1 MVATNSSSSLLPYT
15 VRSSRTLLLHTAL
28 LQSQPD
34 PPPKRSY
41 KTEEAR
47 IRGSVRMLL
56 DASLAGTSGVHNA
69 KMHWDFSP
77 SGTPSPCHLVSFSS
91 AGRPSI
97 RLRTSAVKVPGMKAL
112 HKLLQLLEAK
122 PPKLY
127 FVKATEE
134 QLRTARFDA
143 ASICPGPLFPAPEPR
158 LGYDNIGKRVKIRRT
173 NSGTVIPPRHVRDG
187 PKSAKKISDELET
200 AVDAEVAAD
209 PTPPVKGPRPQIHTR
224 RGSGL
229 AASTVSFRHRYC
241 THISADH
248 PPCLPTSHEPTF
260 DPDAQPG
267 KWRSDVL
274 EEDISI
280 LRTLVMSEAAACGR
294 VLRPRHYARHPADRF
309 HLSACAVFEYPAFD
323 NDSHARSCK
332 YEPTPDV
339 LPGTHHRVE
348 GHAIVPMSTR
358 RHALDLS
365 SRRLIAASRPA
376 ATHRDRGAHALTVG
390 VSPGL

>member
-1 MVATNSSSSLLPYT
+1 MVATTTRRPLSFLTPSGHPVHCS
-15 VRSSRTLLLHTAL
+15 LHTAL

-69 KMHWDFSP
+69 KMHWGLLPFRDSVAVP
-77 SGTPSPCHLVSFSS
+77 LGVLLIGWPAEYSFANLSS
-91 AGRPSI
+91 KGA
-97 RLRTSAVKVPGMKAL
+97 PGMKAL

-209 PTPPVKGPRPQIHTR
+209 PTPPVKGPRPQIHTPQGIR
-224 RGSGL
+224 LGWYETGL
-229 AASTVSFRHRYC
+229 R
-241 THISADH
+241 
-248 PPCLPTSHEPTF
+248 
-260 DPDAQPG
+260 
-267 KWRSDVL
+267 VL
-274 EEDISI
+274 SLGTELEDDISDW
-280 LRTLVMSEAAACGR
+280 TE
-294 VLRPRHYARHPADRF
+294 D
-309 HLSACAVFEYPAFD
+309 E
-323 NDSHARSCK
+323 N
-332 YEPTPDV
+332 
-339 LPGTHHRVE
+339 
-348 GHAIVPMSTR
+348 
-358 RHALDLS
+358 
-365 SRRLIAASRPA
+365 
-376 ATHRDRGAHALTVG
+376 
-390 VSPGL
+390 